1 MNKKDKIEMMAKI
14 MEAVLKSPAL
24 GNLPGNRDEIIENI
38 KVVFNESI
46 KHLAEA
52 TRGIKD

>member
-1 MNKKDKIEMMAKI
+1 MNKKEKIEMIAKI
-14 MEAVLKSPAL
+14 MEATLLSPAL
-24 GNLPGNRDEIIENI
+24 GNLPGNRDEIIENV
-38 KVVFNESI
+38 KVIFNEAI